1 MAVRIQFRRGT
12 GTEWYDQNPVLA
24 VGELGYV
31 TERYPASG
39 LPAVLY
45 PKGGI
50 KFGDGTTAWRD
61 LDFAAAGDIFEVNA
75 GTGLTGGASTGA
87 ATLAID
93 TTKVFSTSSISAKGD
108 LLIGASAGT
117 FTARS
122 IGSNNSVLTANSA
135 SAGGIAWTST
145 LTTPVLKAPLEQW
158 NLVAAAPSGSTGAVR
173 NLDVLT
179 SSAWYT
185 TVDATHSWTLNV
197 RGDSSTTL
205 SSLLATGQSITVS
218 FAVQLGSTGVV
229 QAGFTIDGTSQT
241 IQWQNALAPT
251 SNTSAIDVY
260 TFTIVKTADTPTP
273 TYTVLGSRTK
283 FDSV

>member
-12 GTEWYDQNPVLA
+12 GQEWYDENPILA

-31 TERYPASG
+31 TERYPSTG
-39 LPAVLY
+39 TVVY

-50 KFGDGTTAWRD
+50 KFGDGTTRWRD

-75 GTGLTGGASTGA
+75 GNGLSGGASTGA

-108 LLIGASAGT
+108 LLVGSGANT
-117 FTARS
+117 FVAATV
-122 IGSNNSVLTANSA
+122 GSNFSVLTANSA
-135 SAGGIAWTST
+135 SAGGIEWSST
-145 LTTPVLKAPLEQW
+145 LTRPVLKAPLEQW
-158 NLVAAAPSGSTGAVR
+158 NIVNAAPSGTTAAVR
-173 NLDVLT
+173 NLDVVT

-185 TVDATHSWTLNV
+185 TADATHSWTLNV

-205 SSLLATGQSITVS
+205 NSLLPVGQSITVS
-218 FAVQLGSTGVV
+218 FAATIGSTGVV
-229 QAGFTIDGTSQT
+229 QAGFTIDGTSQI

-251 SNTSAIDVY
+251 ANTSAIDVY
-260 TFTIVKTADTPTP
+260 TFTIVKTASTP
-273 TYTVLGSRTK
+273 TYTVFGSRTK